1 MRTASFG
8 LLALE
13 PFDDRSGKHLGC
25 FKVSG
30 RPGIGNVDDLGGPRN
45 ERGEFVA
52 LTGRENLV
60 VCTSHDK
67 RSVANAR

>member
-25 FKVSG
+25 IEVYEM
-30 RPGIGNVDDLGGPRN
+30 PGIGNVDDL
-45 ERGEFVA
+45 A
-52 LTGRENLV
+52 NL
-60 VCTSHDK
+60 SL
-67 RSVANAR
+67 